1 MVTGT
6 VTGQLLDT
14 TEKWKLLT
22 QKYKVVF
29 TSIMHFKE
37 VDDSN
42 CFGIVTRSSLIH
54 CALLLSIH

>member
-6 VTGQLLDT
+6 VTGQLPDT

-22 QKYKVVF
+22 QKYKVLF

-37 VDDSN
+37 VYDGD
-42 CFGIVTRSSLIH
+42 CFGIVTRSSLTH
-54 CALLLSIH
+54 CALFLSIH

>member
-22 QKYKVVF
+22 QKYKVLF
-29 TSIMHFKE
+29 TSIIHFKE
-37 VDDSN
+37 VDDGD
-42 CFGIVTRSSLIH
+42 CFGIVTRSSLTH
-54 CALLLSIH
+54 CVLLWSIY

>member
-22 QKYKVVF
+22 QKYKVLF

-37 VDDSN
+37 VGDGN
-42 CFGIVTRSSLIH
+42 CFGIVTRSSLIR